1 MTKVEV
7 QFSWKRID
15 YLMMLIQLARQ
26 PKKKKMVQFLSNLK
40 ARAKNITVKFLH
52 KN

>member
-26 PKKKKMVQFLSNLK
+26 PKKKMVQFLSNLK